1 MDVEL
6 GALRFDTAA
15 TRRTPALLVLVADG
29 FQAAGD
35 DALSAW
41 IGKALASGDF

>member
-6 GALRFDTAA
+6 GALRLDAAA
-15 TRRTPALLVLVADG
+15 TRRTPALMVLVADG
-29 FQAAGD
+29 FQTGGS

-41 IGKALASGDF
+41 IGKLA